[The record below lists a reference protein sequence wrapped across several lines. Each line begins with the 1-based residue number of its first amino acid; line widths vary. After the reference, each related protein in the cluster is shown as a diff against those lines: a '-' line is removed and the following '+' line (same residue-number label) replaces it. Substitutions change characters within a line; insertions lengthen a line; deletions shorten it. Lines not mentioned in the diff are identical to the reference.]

1 MYQLRIRQHRRNTY
15 RMAKL
20 KKNVSGFFPP
30 RHQEKEHQ
38 ALILPRTQKKRE
50 REKMAQQN
58 KRNKKSEVQKYH
70 DKSQF
75 KQQGE
80 KRITANECR
89 IKRNHQKI
97 NDAQVFTS
105 RRVC

>member
-1 MYQLRIRQHRRNTY
+1 
-15 RMAKL
+15 
-20 KKNVSGFFPP
+20 
-30 RHQEKEHQ
+30 
-38 ALILPRTQKKRE
+38 
-50 REKMAQQN
+50 MAQQN
-58 KRNKKSEVQKYH
+58 KRNKKKSEVQKYH

-75 KQQGE
+75 KGE
-80 KRITANECR
+80 KRITANERC